1 MTEEKRNV
9 ALYSVIKFKIIEL
22 IKSGKYKANDQLP
35 TESEF
40 CEQYHVSRTTVRLAL
55 QQLEL
60 EGYIKR
66 IQGKGTFVSAAKI
79 QAPIPHKI
87 TSFAEQMKGLRS
99 ESKVLELVVI
109 PADQSI
115 AELLQINENDPVN
128 KLVRIRYAEDEPLQ
142 YHTSYIPW
150 KIAPA
155 LVQEE
160 CTGSLFA
167 LLRSK
172 YNIRIERGTEWIEP
186 ILTDE
191 TISKHLLINVGAPV
205 FLSESIT
212 YDDQGA
218 VVEYAQIITR
228 GDRTKFI
235 VEQQYST

>member
-1 MTEEKRNV
+1 MT

-22 IKSGKYKANDQLP
+22 IKSGKYQANDQLP

-40 CEQYHVSRTTVRLAL
+40 CEQYDVSRTTVRLAL

-79 QAPIPHKI
+79 QTPIPHRI
-87 TSFAEQMKGLRS
+87 TSFAEQMRGLRS

-109 PADQSI
+109 PADHSI
-115 AELLQINENDPVN
+115 AELLKMKENEPVN
-128 KLVRIRYAEDEPLQ
+128 KLVRVRYAEGEPLR

-150 KIAPA
+150 KAAPGLA
-155 LVQEE
+155 QEE
-160 CTGSLFA
+160 CTGSLFE
-167 LLRSK
+167 LLRTK
-172 YNIRIERGTEWIEP
+172 YNIEISRGTESIEP

-191 TISKHLLINVGAPV
+191 TISGHLLTNVGAPA
-205 FLSESIT
+205 FLSESLT
-212 YDDQGA
+212 YDKNEE

-228 GDRTKFI
+228 GDRTKFT
-235 VEQQYST
+235 VEQSYHS